1 MGWWMRSLLT
11 GAAVGF
17 AVGFVV
23 GGMLGRIFMR
33 ILFLAREDTLGFETA
48 MGAIIGDFTAGGTF
62 FICIVG
68 GMFGVV
74 LGVGYVC
81 VRALMPPRWWW
92 RELVFVFGAIGL
104 LLGQIVDDNRDD
116 LSFLPVTL
124 SLLLIMGSVALTAIP
139 VPILVER
146 FAPDRDRS
154 PGLVAHAVV
163 GLGLIAVGV
172 YATSAIASA
181 YAVEKLF

>member
-1 MGWWMRSLLT
+1 MGWWIRNLLT

-17 AVGFVV
+17 AVGLVV
-23 GGMLGRIFMR
+23 GGVLGRIFMR
-33 ILFLAREDTLGFETA
+33 VLFLAREDTLGFETA
-48 MGAIIGDFTAGGTF
+48 MGAVIGDFTAGGTF

-68 GMFGVV
+68 AAFGVV

-81 VRALMPPRWWW
+81 VRALMPSKWWW
-92 RELVFVFGAIGL
+92 RELVFVVGASGL
-104 LLGQIVDDNRDD
+104 LLGRIVESNRDD
-116 LSFLPVTL
+116 FSLLPVTL
-124 SLLLIMGSVALTAIP
+124 SLLLIVGSAALTAIP

-146 FAPDRDRS
+146 FAPDRDRT
-154 PGLVAHAVV
+154 PGLLAHAAV

>member
-1 MGWWMRSLLT
+1 MGWWIRNLLT
-11 GAAVGF
+11 GTAVGC

-23 GGMLGRIFMR
+23 GGTLGRIFMR
-33 ILFLAREDTLGFETA
+33 IVFLAQEDTRGFETA
-48 MGAIIGDFTAGGTF
+48 AGAVIGDFTAGGTL
-62 FICIVG
+62 FIYIVG
-68 GMFGVV
+68 AMFGVM

-81 VRALMPPRWWW
+81 VRALMPSRLWW
-92 RELVFVFGAIGL
+92 RELVFVFAATGL
-104 LLGQIVDDNRDD
+104 LLGRIIDDNRDD
-116 LSFLPVTL
+116 FSLLPVTL
-124 SLLLIMGSVALTAIP
+124 SLLLIVGSVALTAIP

-154 PGLVAHAVV
+154 PGLVAHAIV
-163 GLGLIAVGV
+163 GLGLIAAGV